1 MRWFWIALAAV
12 VLLAV
17 DRAYLD
23 GQIAYAGL
31 SLLHWIA
38 GFVTRW
44 SDDLLRPLRR

>member
-1 MRWFWIALAAV
+1 VAAV

-23 GQIAYAGL
+23 GQITDAGL
-31 SLLHWIA
+31 SLLHWVA
-38 GFVTRW
+38 GFVTRR

>member
-1 MRWFWIALAAV
+1 MRWLWIAVAAA

-23 GQIAYAGL
+23 GQITDAGL

-44 SDDLLRPLRR
+44 SDDLLQPLRR

>member
-1 MRWFWIALAAV
+1 V

-38 GFVTRW
+38 GFVTQW